1 MASSMTFSSIA
12 SAVRAPTASV
22 HSRTASRDVLSG
34 GTNFRGSFAR
44 ADIAPRRHRRRR
56 LQRLAAPV
64 RAADDGNFLDKLNP
78 FKAMEK
84 AQEKNAL
91 AKREQEANQVI
102 NDDMRK
108 QLFGDGLGGR
118 VLAGMVNNVA
128 GALKEQM
135 GAAAAA
141 SQETYDAAER
151 AVRSDPKMRAA
162 LGDGI
167 QCTPP
172 MSQMSSSQ
180 NVNGVQTQSTTIV
193 FIAQGSNGAQAQVQ
207 ATGTGG
213 GEQELRMDIKGVL
226 ANGNVID
233 VDGLGGGGGGGAD
246 GVFDVEATTID
257 VDDDGVIDV

>member
-1 MASSMTFSSIA
+1 MFAPWLTACVSVCD
-12 SAVRAPTASV
+12 AVVHVPAEPPKVLPRA
-22 HSRTASRDVLSG
+22 L
-34 GTNFRGSFAR
+34 
-44 ADIAPRRHRRRR
+44 
-56 LQRLAAPV
+56 LA

-180 NVNGVQTQSTTIV
+180 NVNGAQTQSTTIV

-226 ANGNVID
+226 ANGAVID
-233 VDGLGGGGGGGAD
+233 VDGLGGGGGGGGAD

>member
-1 MASSMTFSSIA
+1 MALLTANSSIA
-12 SAVRAPTASV
+12 SRVRAPRASV
-22 HSRTASRDVLSG
+22 RSRASSLRESLSG
-34 GTNFRGSFAR
+34 GWNIRRIVR
-44 ADIAPRRHRRRR
+44 ADIAARDRRGGRV
-56 LQRLAAPV
+56 ATAV

-84 AQEKNAL
+84 AKEKNAI
-91 AKREQEANQVI
+91 AKREKEANQVI

-118 VLAGMVNNVA
+118 MLQGVVNNVA

-167 QCTPP
+167 RCMPP

-180 NVNGVQTQSTTIV
+180 NVNGVQTQATTIV
-193 FIAQGSNGAQAQVQ
+193 FIAQGSNGRQAQVQ

-213 GEQELRMDIKGVL
+213 GDQELRLDISGMLDTGEVVKV
-226 ANGNVID
+226 D
-233 VDGLGGGGGGGAD
+233 VNGGGGGAD
-246 GVFDVEATTID
+246 GVFDVEAKTID
-257 VDDDGVIDV
+257 VDDDVIDV

>member
-1 MASSMTFSSIA
+1 MYSREERTFADLSLELTS
-12 SAVRAPTASV
+12 PLGDTA
-22 HSRTASRDVLSG
+22 AG
-34 GTNFRGSFAR
+34 GSE
-44 ADIAPRRHRRRR
+44 
-56 LQRLAAPV
+56 RLAAPV

-226 ANGNVID
+226 ANGAVID
-233 VDGLGGGGGGGAD
+233 VDGLGGGGGGGGAD

>member
-141 SQETYDAAER
+141 SQE
-151 AVRSDPKMRAA
+151 

-226 ANGNVID
+226 ANGAVID
-233 VDGLGGGGGGGAD
+233 VDGLGGGGGGGGAD

>member
-1 MASSMTFSSIA
+1 
-12 SAVRAPTASV
+12 
-22 HSRTASRDVLSG
+22 
-34 GTNFRGSFAR
+34 
-44 ADIAPRRHRRRR
+44 
-56 LQRLAAPV
+56 
-64 RAADDGNFLDKLNP
+64 
-78 FKAMEK
+78 MEK

-226 ANGNVID
+226 ANGAVID
-233 VDGLGGGGGGGAD
+233 VDGLGGGGAGA
-246 GVFDVEATTID
+246 EPTACSTWRPRRSMWTTT
-257 VDDDGVIDV
+257 VS

>member
-1 MASSMTFSSIA
+1 MYSREERTFADLSLELTS
-12 SAVRAPTASV
+12 PLGDTA
-22 HSRTASRDVLSG
+22 AG
-34 GTNFRGSFAR
+34 GSE
-44 ADIAPRRHRRRR
+44 
-56 LQRLAAPV
+56 RLAAPV

-172 MSQMSSSQ
+172 MSQMSSQ
-180 NVNGVQTQSTTIV
+180 PERQRRADAVHDDRVHR
-193 FIAQGSNGAQAQVQ
+193 A
-207 ATGTGG
+207 
-213 GEQELRMDIKGVL
+213 GEQRG
-226 ANGNVID
+226 AGAGAGHG
-233 VDGLGGGGGGGAD
+233 DGRRGAGAADGHQGGA
-246 GVFDVEATTID
+246 GERR
-257 VDDDGVIDV
+257 GHRR

>member
-1 MASSMTFSSIA
+1 
-12 SAVRAPTASV
+12 
-22 HSRTASRDVLSG
+22 
-34 GTNFRGSFAR
+34 
-44 ADIAPRRHRRRR
+44 
-56 LQRLAAPV
+56 
-64 RAADDGNFLDKLNP
+64 
-78 FKAMEK
+78 
-84 AQEKNAL
+84 
-91 AKREQEANQVI
+91 
-102 NDDMRK
+102 
-108 QLFGDGLGGR
+108 
-118 VLAGMVNNVA
+118 
-128 GALKEQM
+128 
-135 GAAAAA
+135 
-141 SQETYDAAER
+141 
-151 AVRSDPKMRAA
+151 MRAA

-226 ANGNVID
+226 ANGAVID
-233 VDGLGGGGGGGAD
+233 VDGLGGGGGGAD

>member
-1 MASSMTFSSIA
+1 
-12 SAVRAPTASV
+12 
-22 HSRTASRDVLSG
+22 
-34 GTNFRGSFAR
+34 
-44 ADIAPRRHRRRR
+44 
-56 LQRLAAPV
+56 
-64 RAADDGNFLDKLNP
+64 
-78 FKAMEK
+78 MEK

-213 GEQELRMDIKGVL
+213 GEQELRMDIKGGTGERRGHRRGRPRRRRGRGRSRRRVRR
-226 ANGNVID
+226 
-233 VDGLGGGGGGGAD
+233 GGH
-246 GVFDVEATTID
+246 
-257 VDDDGVIDV
+257 DDRCGRRRCHRRLSA